1 MDSEINHKRC
11 FIKISFINKGMDFI
25 NLSSI
30 FRDNSVSSI
39 PTYFQNTGTPI
50 ICHKFNNSVRSI
62 IFNLN
67 KYLFQVSILI
77 QILPI
82 PEIVKTQCIAIQ

>member
-1 MDSEINHKRC
+1 MDSEFNHKRC

-30 FRDNSVSSI
+30 FRDNSVISSI
-39 PTYFQNTGTPI
+39 PTYFQNTGTPV

-67 KYLFQVSILI
+67 KLVSGVDIDTNT
-77 QILPI
+77 PD
-82 PEIVKTQCIAIQ
+82 T